1 MGGGQMVAA
10 DFVLT
15 PAVVFSENNAG
26 GVGGAVGG
34 LLGHKAAAVARSPA
48 A

>member
-15 PAVVFSENNAG
+15 PSVVFSEDNAG

-34 LLGHKAAAVARSPA
+34 SWVGGAGARRRSPA